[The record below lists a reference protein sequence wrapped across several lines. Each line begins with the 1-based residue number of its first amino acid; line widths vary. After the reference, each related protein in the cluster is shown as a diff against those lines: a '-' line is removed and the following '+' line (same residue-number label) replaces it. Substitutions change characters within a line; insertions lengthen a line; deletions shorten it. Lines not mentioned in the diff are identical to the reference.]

1 MGRSSMSLFNKILNL
16 IRNRPENGGDQEYDT
31 LYKMGIRAKD
41 IQDGKIDYVDGRFV
55 WVITKKGAI
64 S

>member
-1 MGRSSMSLFNKILNL
+1 MTVFSKILNW
-16 IRNRPENGGDQEYDT
+16 IRNRPETGGDEQYDM

-41 IQDGKIDYVDGRFV
+41 IKDGKVEYVNGRFI
-55 WVITKKGAI
+55 WKTTKKGAI

>member
-1 MGRSSMSLFNKILNL
+1 MGCSSVNIFNKILNC
-16 IRNRPENGGDQEYDT
+16 IRNRPENGGDQEYEM

-41 IQDGKIDYVDGRFV
+41 IQDGRIDYVDGRFV